1 LFRHLD
7 SSSKRIEKYARSHVG
22 GFFAWKGNRMT
33 VMRIVWKQLH
43 QKLGWRALPFL
54 VGTFAGLGSYRRE
67 ILSPTDDE
75 GLAAAK
81 KRLALLGLIYRRLI
95 PRLGESTARDT
106 VCELAAELAASVQRA
121 MYMPGGRQT
130 TWERFHEKH
139 EREMSAGLYRFNR
152 YTPAKQDERTYRFEI
167 ERCVFLDAFRAM
179 GIEEATEGFCR
190 SDEVVYNQ
198 CVEDMSFHRGTLQPN
213 TLARG
218 ANRCAF
224 LFERKE

>member
-1 LFRHLD
+1 
-7 SSSKRIEKYARSHVG
+7 
-22 GFFAWKGNRMT
+22 MT
-33 VMRIVWKQLH
+33 VMRIVWRQLH

-54 VGTFAGLGSYRRE
+54 GGTFVGLGSYRRE

-95 PRLGESTARDT
+95 PRLGQTAARDT
-106 VCELAAELAASVQRA
+106 VCGLAAEVAASVQRA

-139 EREMSAGLYRFNR
+139 ERETRTGLYRFNQ
-152 YTPAKQDERTYRFEI
+152 YTPAEQDESTYRFEI
-167 ERCVFLDAFRAM
+167 ERCVFLEALRGM
-179 GIEEATEGFCR
+179 GIQEATEGFCR

-198 CVEDMSFHRGTLQPN
+198 CVEGMSFQRGTLQPN

-218 ANRCAF
+218 ANRCSF
-224 LFERKE
+224 VFERKD